1 MRPTAGAAV
10 ALAGAAVLHQL
21 ARITGGAWL
30 ALGSGALLALP
41 IAALLLRPRLDG
53 VQVVA
58 APLHLRRGS
67 SGEQAV
73 TVRNAGRRPSPPLR
87 LTDGTPGLEPAI
99 VAVPAL
105 APGASVSAL
114 LVRVAVAR
122 GWSPEADVVL
132 ESSAP
137 LGLVR
142 VRRSLRVAG
151 PFVVA
156 PAPAAAPV
164 VQAGGE
170 GAGDAS
176 SAVSGHGTEVLGLRP
191 YRPGD
196 SATTVHARA
205 SARQGRPVVLERE
218 RETGAAVVIF
228 CPQQGRGPEWEQV
241 VERSCALAEQAVR
254 EGRPPRLLAAGLTA
268 PVRPSAAAVLDWHA
282 ALDGAQPVDA
292 RTRAEA
298 LRAAA
303 HGGALVMLVVPGA
316 RPTEELQRDAAAAG
330 ARLVLLGPA

>member
-1 MRPTAGAAV
+1 MRPTAGGAV
-10 ALAGAAVLHQL
+10 ALVGAVVLHQL

-41 IAALLLRPRLDG
+41 FAALLMRPRLVG
-53 VQVVA
+53 IQVVA

-73 TVRNAGRRPSPPLR
+73 TVRNSGRRPSPPLR
-87 LTDGTPGLEPAI
+87 LTDGTPGLEPTV

-105 APGASVSAL
+105 APGASVSAV
-114 LVRVAVAR
+114 LVRAAVAR

-137 LGLVR
+137 FGLVR

-156 PAPAAAPV
+156 PAPAGAPV
-164 VQAGGE
+164 VQAAGE
-170 GAGDAS
+170 GAGDTS
-176 SAVSGHGTEVLGLRP
+176 SAVAGHGTEVLGLRP

-196 SATTVHARA
+196 SATAVHARA

-218 RETGAAVVIF
+218 RETGAAVVVL
-228 CPQQGRGPEWEQV
+228 CAQRGSGPEWEAL
-241 VERSCALAEQAVR
+241 VERSCALAETAVR
-254 EGRPPRLLAAGLTA
+254 EGRPPRLLATGLTA

-282 ALDGAQPVDA
+282 ALDGAQPVAA
-292 RTRAEA
+292 RTQAEA
-298 LRAAA
+298 VRAAA
-303 HGGALVMLVVPGA
+303 HGGSVVLLGTAAGDLVA
-316 RPTEELQRDAAAAG
+316 ACAAAG
-330 ARLVLLGPA
+330 ARLVVLGST

>member
-1 MRPTAGAAV
+1 MRPTAPGAV
-10 ALAGAAVLHQL
+10 ALVGAAVLHQL
-21 ARITGGAWL
+21 ARITGAAWL

-41 IAALLLRPRLDG
+41 VAALLLRPRLGG
-53 VQVVA
+53 VRVVV
-58 APLHLRRGS
+58 APLHLRHGS
-67 SGEQAV
+67 RSEQSV
-73 TVRNAGRRPSPPLR
+73 TVRNDGGRPSPPLR
-87 LTDGTPGLEPAI
+87 LTDRTPGLEPVV

-105 APGASVSAL
+105 APGDSVSA
-114 LVRVAVAR
+114 VVPRTAVVR
-122 GWSPEADVVL
+122 GWSAEADVEM

-137 LGLVR
+137 FGLVR
-142 VRRSLRVAG
+142 VRRTVRVAG

-156 PAPAAAPV
+156 PASAPAPA

-170 GAGDAS
+170 GAGDTS
-176 SAVSGHGTEVLGLRP
+176 SAIAGHGTEVLGLRP

-196 SATTVHARA
+196 SATAVHARA

-228 CPQQGRGPEWEQV
+228 CPAPASGPEWEAV

-254 EGRPPRLLAAGLTA
+254 EGRPPRLIAAGLAA
-268 PVRPSAAAVLDWHA
+268 PVRPSAASVLDWHA
-282 ALDGAQPVDA
+282 ALNGAQPVDV

-303 HGGALVMLVVPGA
+303 HGGALVMLALPGA
-316 RPTEELQRDAAAAG
+316 HATDALQRDAAAAG

>member
-1 MRPTAGAAV
+1 MRPTAGAAL
-10 ALAGAAVLHQL
+10 ALVGAAVLHQL
-21 ARITGGAWL
+21 ARITGAAWL

-41 IAALLLRPRLDG
+41 LAALLLRPRLDG
-53 VQVVA
+53 IQVVA

-67 SGEQAV
+67 TGEQAV

-87 LTDGTPGLEPAI
+87 LTDGTPGLEPTV

-105 APGASVSAL
+105 APGASVSAVL
-114 LVRVAVAR
+114 LRSAVAR
-122 GWSPEADVVL
+122 GWTPDAEVVL

-137 LGLVR
+137 FGLVR

-156 PAPAAAPV
+156 PAPAGAPV

-170 GAGDAS
+170 GAGDTS
-176 SAVSGHGTEVLGLRP
+176 SAVAGHGTEVLGLRP

-196 SATTVHARA
+196 SATAVHARA

-218 RETGAAVVIF
+218 RETGAAVVVL
-228 CPQQGRGPEWEQV
+228 CAQRGSGPEWEAL
-241 VERSCALAEQAVR
+241 VERSCALAETAVR
-254 EGRPPRLLAAGLTA
+254 EGRPPRLLATGLTA

-298 LRAAA
+298 VRAAA
-303 HGGALVMLVVPGA
+303 HGGSVVLLGTAAGDLGA
-316 RPTEELQRDAAAAG
+316 ACAAAG
-330 ARLVLLGPA
+330 ARLVVLGPA